1 MRFVVLIVGFYALR
15 PIDVFSVQGMQL
27 AHDNFHNDS
36 LIIFVRNYDALKN
49 KLSLGH
55 LLDIRIHV
63 LSPEELCLL
72 RGLAALG
79 FGNSGFYTRNLA
91 AKISLLYRI
100 LYVADHHL
108 ETQVKVFLSK
118 LIALDE

>member
-1 MRFVVLIVGFYALR
+1 
-15 PIDVFSVQGMQL
+15 
-27 AHDNFHNDS
+27 
-36 LIIFVRNYDALKN
+36 
-49 KLSLGH
+49 
-55 LLDIRIHV
+55 LDIRIHV

-72 RGLAALG
+72 RGTAALG
-79 FGNSGFYTRNLA
+79 FGNSSFYTRNLA

-118 LIALDE
+118 LIALDEQFFQS